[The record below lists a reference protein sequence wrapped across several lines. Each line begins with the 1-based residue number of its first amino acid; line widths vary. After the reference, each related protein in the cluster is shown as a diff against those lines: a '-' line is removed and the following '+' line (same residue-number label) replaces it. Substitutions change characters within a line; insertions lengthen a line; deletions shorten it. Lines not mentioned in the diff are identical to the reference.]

1 MSEDYGK
8 RIKRAANLMS
18 RSMDAYAAQYGLT
31 GTQMSIIDF
40 LGESQDHTQRDIE
53 MEFDIRPSTTTKILQ
68 RMQTSGLVAAKR
80 DPRDGRQRIIA
91 PTAKARGLQKAVR
104 DYIDSQQKAMDRRF
118 SQRDLDAFDRVLAYF
133 IALNSDDSAQAGK
146 EPRP

>member
-118 SQRDLDAFDRVLAYF
+118 NQRDLDAFDRVLAYF
-133 IALNSDDSAQAGK
+133 IALNSDDSTQAGK

>member
-18 RSMDAYAAQYGLT
+18 RSMDVYAAQYGLT
-31 GTQMSIIDF
+31 GTQMSIIDY

-68 RMQTSGLVAAKR
+68 RMEAGGLVAAKR

-91 PTAKARGLQKAVR
+91 PTAKARGLQTAVR
-104 DYIDSQQKAMDRRF
+104 SYIDDQQTAMERRF
-118 SQRDLDAFDRVLAYF
+118 DRHDLAAFDRVLAYF
-133 IALNSDDSAQAGK
+133 IALNSDDSSQSGK
-146 EPRP
+146 ESRS

>member
-1 MSEDYGK
+1 MTGDYGK

-68 RMQTSGLVAAKR
+68 RMEASGR

-91 PTAKARGLQKAVR
+91 LTTKARSLQKAVR
-104 DYIDSQQKAMDRRF
+104 NYIDDQQKAMERPF
-118 SQRDLDAFDRVLAYF
+118 EQRDLAAFEHVLANI
-133 IALNSDDSAQAGK
+133 IALNSDDPSQAGK
-146 EPRP
+146 EFRS

>member
-8 RIKRAANLMS
+8 QIKRAANLMS
-18 RSMDAYAAQYGLT
+18 RSMDAYAGQYGLT

-40 LGESQDHTQRDIE
+40 LGEAQNHTQRDIE

-68 RMQTSGLVAAKR
+68 RMEASGLVAIKR

-91 PTAKARGLQKAVR
+91 LTAKARGLQTAVR
-104 DYIDSQQKAMDRRF
+104 AYINDQQTAMERRF
-118 SQRDLDAFDRVLAYF
+118 DQRDLAAFDRVLAYF
-133 IALNSDDSAQAGK
+133 ITLNSDESSQAGK
-146 EPRP
+146 ESRS

>member
-40 LGESQDHTQRDIE
+40 LAESQDRTQRDIE

-80 DPRDGRQRIIA
+80 DRRDGRQRIIA
-91 PTAKARGLQKAVR
+91 LTAKARGLQKAVR

-118 SQRDLDAFDRVLAYF
+118 NQRDLDAFDRVLAYF

>member
-40 LGESQDHTQRDIE
+40 LGESQNRTQRDIE

-68 RMQTSGLVAAKR
+68 RMEASGLLSTKR

-91 PTAKARGLQKAVR
+91 LTTKARSLQKAVR
-104 DYIDSQQKAMDRRF
+104 NYIDDQQKAMERPF
-118 SQRDLDAFDRVLAYF
+118 EQRDLAAFEHVLANI
-133 IALNSDDSAQAGK
+133 IALNSDDSSQAGK
-146 EPRP
+146 ESRS

>member
-40 LGESQDHTQRDIE
+40 LGESQDHTQREIE

-68 RMQTSGLVAAKR
+68 RMEAGGLVAAKR
-80 DPRDGRQRIIA
+80 DPRDGRHRIIA
-91 PTAKARGLQKAVR
+91 PTAKARGLQAAVR
-104 DYIDSQQKAMDRRF
+104 SYIDDQQTAMERRF
-118 SQRDLDAFDRVLAYF
+118 DQHDLAAFDRVLAYF
-133 IALNSDDSAQAGK
+133 IALNSDDSSPSGK
-146 EPRP
+146 ESRS

>member
-18 RSMDAYAAQYGLT
+18 RSMDAYAGRYGLT

-40 LGESQDHTQRDIE
+40 LGEAQNHTQRDIE

-68 RMQTSGLVAAKR
+68 RMEASGLVAIKR

-91 PTAKARGLQKAVR
+91 LTAKARGLQTAVR
-104 DYIDSQQKAMDRRF
+104 AYINDQQTAMERRF
-118 SQRDLDAFDRVLAYF
+118 DQRDLAAFDRVLAYF
-133 IALNSDDSAQAGK
+133 ITLNSDKSSQAGK
-146 EPRP
+146 ESRS

>member
-1 MSEDYGK
+1 MSKDYGK

-18 RSMDAYAAQYGLT
+18 RSMDAYAARYGLT

-53 MEFDIRPSTTTKILQ
+53 MEFDIRPSTTTKNLQ
-68 RMQTSGLVAAKR
+68 RMEASGLVAAKR
-80 DPRDGRQRIIA
+80 DPRDSRQRIIV

-104 DYIDSQQKAMDRRF
+104 AYIDNQQKAMERQFD
-118 SQRDLDAFDRVLAYF
+118 QCDLAAFDRVLAYF
-133 IALNSDDSAQAGK
+133 IALNSDDSTQTRK
-146 EPRP
+146 ESRS

>member
-18 RSMDAYAAQYGLT
+18 RSMDAYAGQYGLT

-40 LGESQDHTQRDIE
+40 LGEAQNHSQRDIE

-68 RMQTSGLVAAKR
+68 RMEASGLVTIKR

-91 PTAKARGLQKAVR
+91 LTAKARGLQTAVR
-104 DYIDSQQKAMDRRF
+104 AYINDQQTAMGRRF
-118 SQRDLDAFDRVLAYF
+118 DQRDLAAFDRVLAYF
-133 IALNSDDSAQAGK
+133 ITLNSDKSSQAGK
-146 EPRP
+146 ESRS

>member
-18 RSMDAYAAQYGLT
+18 RSMDVYAAQYGLT
-31 GTQMSIIDF
+31 GTQMSIIDY

-68 RMQTSGLVAAKR
+68 RMEAGGLVAAKR
-80 DPRDGRQRIIA
+80 DPSDGRQRIIA
-91 PTAKARGLQKAVR
+91 PTAKARGLQTAVR
-104 DYIDSQQKAMDRRF
+104 SYIDDQQTAMERRF
-118 SQRDLDAFDRVLAYF
+118 DQHDLAVFDRVLAYF
-133 IALNSDDSAQAGK
+133 IALNSDDSSQSGK
-146 EPRP
+146 ESRS

>member
-18 RSMDAYAAQYGLT
+18 RSMDAYASQYGLT

-40 LGESQDHTQRDIE
+40 LGEAQNHSQRDIE

-68 RMQTSGLVAAKR
+68 RMEASGLVAIKR

-91 PTAKARGLQKAVR
+91 LTAKARGLQTAVR
-104 DYIDSQQKAMDRRF
+104 AYINDQQTAMERRF
-118 SQRDLDAFDRVLAYF
+118 DQRDLAAFDRVLAYF
-133 IALNSDDSAQAGK
+133 ITLNSDESSQAGK
-146 EPRP
+146 ESRS

>member
-1 MSEDYGK
+1 MSGDYGK

-18 RSMDAYAAQYGLT
+18 RSMDAYATKYGLT

-118 SQRDLDAFDRVLAYF
+118 NQRDLDAFDRVLAYF

>member
-18 RSMDAYAAQYGLT
+18 RSMDAYAGRYGLT

-40 LGESQDHTQRDIE
+40 LGEAQNHTQRDIE

-68 RMQTSGLVAAKR
+68 RMEASGLVAIKR

-91 PTAKARGLQKAVR
+91 LTAKARGLQTAVR
-104 DYIDSQQKAMDRRF
+104 AYINDQQTAMERRF
-118 SQRDLDAFDRVLAYF
+118 DQRDLAAFDRVLAYF
-133 IALNSDDSAQAGK
+133 ITLNSDKSSQSGK
-146 EPRP
+146 ESRS

>member
-18 RSMDAYAAQYGLT
+18 RSMDAYASQYGLT

-40 LGESQDHTQRDIE
+40 LGEAQNHSQRDIE

-68 RMQTSGLVAAKR
+68 RMEASGLVAIKR

-91 PTAKARGLQKAVR
+91 LTAKARGLQTAVR
-104 DYIDSQQKAMDRRF
+104 AYINDQQTAMERRF
-118 SQRDLDAFDRVLAYF
+118 GQRDLAAFDRVLAYF
-133 IALNSDDSAQAGK
+133 ITLNSDESSQAGK
-146 EPRP
+146 ESRS

>member
-18 RSMDAYAAQYGLT
+18 RSMDVYAAQYGLT
-31 GTQMSIIDF
+31 GTQMSIIDY

-53 MEFDIRPSTTTKILQ
+53 VEFDIRPSTTTKILQ
-68 RMQTSGLVAAKR
+68 RMEAGGLVAAKR

-91 PTAKARGLQKAVR
+91 LTAKARGLQTAVR
-104 DYIDSQQKAMDRRF
+104 SYIDDQQTAMERRF
-118 SQRDLDAFDRVLAYF
+118 DQHDLAAFDRVLAYF
-133 IALNSDDSAQAGK
+133 IASNSDDSSQSGK
-146 EPRP
+146 ESRS

>member
-18 RSMDAYAAQYGLT
+18 RSMDAYAGQYGLT

-40 LGESQDHTQRDIE
+40 LGEAQNHSQRDIE

-68 RMQTSGLVAAKR
+68 RMEASGLVAIKR

-91 PTAKARGLQKAVR
+91 LTAKARGLQTAVQA
-104 DYIDSQQKAMDRRF
+104 YINDQQTAMERRF
-118 SQRDLDAFDRVLAYF
+118 NQRDLAAFDRVLAYF
-133 IALNSDDSAQAGK
+133 ITLNSDESSQAGK
-146 EPRP
+146 ESRS

>member
-18 RSMDAYAAQYGLT
+18 RSMDAYASQYGLT

-40 LGESQDHTQRDIE
+40 LGESEDHTQRDIE

-68 RMQTSGLVAAKR
+68 RMEASGLVAAKR

-91 PTAKARGLQKAVR
+91 LTTKARGLQKAGR
-104 DYIDSQQKAMDRRF
+104 DYIESQQNAMERRF
-118 SQRDLDAFDRVLAYF
+118 NQRDLDAFDRVLAYF
-133 IALNSDDSAQAGK
+133 IALNSDDPSQAGM
-146 EPRP
+146 ESRS

>member
-1 MSEDYGK
+1 MSKDYGK

-18 RSMDAYAAQYGLT
+18 RSMDAYASQYGLT

-40 LGESQDHTQRDIE
+40 LGESEDHTQRDIE

-68 RMQTSGLVAAKR
+68 RMEASGLVSAKR

-91 PTAKARGLQKAVR
+91 PTAKAQGLQKAVR
-104 DYIDSQQKAMDRRF
+104 DYIESQQNAMERRF
-118 SQRDLDAFDRVLAYF
+118 NQRDLDAFDRVLAYF
-133 IALNSDDSAQAGK
+133 IALNSDDPSQARM
-146 EPRP
+146 ESRS

>member
-18 RSMDAYAAQYGLT
+18 RSMDAYAGQYGLT

-40 LGESQDHTQRDIE
+40 LGEAQNHTQRDIE

-68 RMQTSGLVAAKR
+68 RMEASGLVAIKR

-91 PTAKARGLQKAVR
+91 LTAKARGLQTAVR
-104 DYIDSQQKAMDRRF
+104 AYINDQQTAMERRF
-118 SQRDLDAFDRVLAYF
+118 DQRDLAAFDRVLAYF
-133 IALNSDDSAQAGK
+133 ITLNSDESSQAGK
-146 EPRP
+146 ESRS

>member
-18 RSMDAYAAQYGLT
+18 RSMDAYAGQYGLT

-40 LGESQDHTQRDIE
+40 LGEAQNHTQRDIE

-68 RMQTSGLVAAKR
+68 RMEASGLVAIKR

-91 PTAKARGLQKAVR
+91 LTAKARGLQTAVQA
-104 DYIDSQQKAMDRRF
+104 YINDQQTAMERRF
-118 SQRDLDAFDRVLAYF
+118 DQRDLAAFDRVLAYF
-133 IALNSDDSAQAGK
+133 ITLNSDESSQAGK
-146 EPRP
+146 ESRS

>member
-18 RSMDAYAAQYGLT
+18 RTMDAYAGQYGLT

-40 LGESQDHTQRDIE
+40 LGEAQNHSQRDIE

-68 RMQTSGLVAAKR
+68 RMEASGLVAIKR

-91 PTAKARGLQKAVR
+91 LTAKARGLQTAVR
-104 DYIDSQQKAMDRRF
+104 AYINDQQTAMERRF
-118 SQRDLDAFDRVLAYF
+118 DQHDLAAFDRVLAYF
-133 IALNSDDSAQAGK
+133 ITLNSDDSSQAGK
-146 EPRP
+146 ESRS

>member
-8 RIKRAANLMS
+8 RIKRAADLMS
-18 RSMDAYAAQYGLT
+18 RSMDVYAAQYGLT
-31 GTQMSIIDF
+31 GTQMSIIDY

-68 RMQTSGLVAAKR
+68 RMEAGGLVAAKR

-91 PTAKARGLQKAVR
+91 PTAKARGLQTAVR
-104 DYIDSQQKAMDRRF
+104 SYIDDQQTAMERRF
-118 SQRDLDAFDRVLAYF
+118 DQHDLAAFDRVLAYF
-133 IALNSDDSAQAGK
+133 IALNSDDSSQSGK
-146 EPRP
+146 ESRS

>member
-1 MSEDYGK
+1 
-8 RIKRAANLMS
+8 
-18 RSMDAYAAQYGLT
+18 MDVYAAQYGLT

-68 RMQTSGLVAAKR
+68 RMEAGGLVAAKR

-91 PTAKARGLQKAVR
+91 PTAKARGLQTAVR
-104 DYIDSQQKAMDRRF
+104 SYIDDQQTAMERRF
-118 SQRDLDAFDRVLAYF
+118 DQHDLAAFDRVLAYF
-133 IALNSDDSAQAGK
+133 IA
-146 EPRP
+146 

>member
-1 MSEDYGK
+1 
-8 RIKRAANLMS
+8 
-18 RSMDAYAAQYGLT
+18 MDAYAAQYGLT

-118 SQRDLDAFDRVLAYF
+118 NQRDLDAFDRVLAYF